1 MGLFNTIRMGSS
13 AAGDYEVERSLR
25 FNRPDTTHLTRTLGS
40 TSNRRTFT
48 YSFWIKR
55 TVQNDEQNVIYNG
68 APSSTPY
75 GEIRF
80 EYQGSNIHELNFYSY
95 DGSQQFQLRTNRKFR
110 DPSAWYHI
118 VCAADTTQ
126 GTESNRIKIYVNGV
140 QETDFKTETY
150 PSQNIDTGYNI
161 SGNAH
166 NIGALRGSSNP
177 LNGYLAEIN
186 YVDGQQLAASDFGK
200 TDAVTGQ
207 WVPKKYTGSY
217 GTHGFY
223 LNFSDNSGTSATTL
237 GKDYSGNS
245 NNFTPNNF
253 VTGDAVLDTPTNN
266 FCTFSPLFS
275 YTNGI
280 AFSEGNLKATF
291 GGSGN
296 GFAPSTFALQSGKW
310 YAEFVPEYIGNG
322 VGVGISGKNIKV
334 NDWGGG
340 TDVLAVDNEG
350 NVVTNSSNSYPS
362 TPPSSSYTTSD
373 IIGVALDITAGTVTF
388 YKNNSQIYQANLSN
402 LSTGGN
408 SDSIYFFVFADGS
421 SATSARGVYNF
432 GQDST
437 FRGNKTKQGN
447 TDGNGIGDFVY
458 SPPSG
463 HLAVCSANL
472 PEPTIL
478 LPNKHFDTVLYT
490 GNNYSGTRAIT
501 GYNFQPDWIWTKNRT
516 TATSHHLYDEVR
528 GLGSGKEICTD
539 KDQVEGGENGAA
551 YGYMTRY
558 GVGGFNTN
566 AGTDGSNP
574 NYNLNRNGDSYVAWA
589 WNAGDT
595 DGKTYTVTVVDDSG
609 NKFRFDGFGTSAVT
623 LDLAEGGTY
632 IFNYPSGHPFRF
644 STTSDGTHGGG
655 SEYTTGVTH
664 NSSTQVTIV
673 VAASAPT
680 LYYYCSSHSGMGG
693 QVNTNSTLG
702 SSNFEGNTQAT
713 VKVNATAGFS
723 IISWNARGTS
733 SGTYDTLGHGL
744 GVRPNWLILK
754 SRNNTGNWNVYFSN
768 FGSQAY
774 NKILQLSNTI
784 AETTSSNYWGA
795 DNTTP
800 SSTLIHLN
808 QGNYSNSASPP
819 KFIMYAFSEVAGYSK
834 FGSYSGSGSG
844 TFVFLGFRPAFV
856 MIKRVNATDHW
867 NITDNKRGD
876 FNVID
881 EAVYANLSSAEDS
894 GSYNQIDYLSNGF
907 VYQGDNSQ
915 ASQSGGEFIYF
926 AFAEA
931 PFKNARAR

>member
-110 DPSAWYHI
+110 DPNAWYHI

-322 VGVGISGKNIKV
+322 VGVGISGKNINV

-388 YKNNSQIYQANLSN
+388 YKNNSQIYQTNLSN
-402 LSTGGN
+402 MSTGGN
-408 SDSIYFFVFADGS
+408 SNSIYSFTFADGS
-421 SATSARGVYNF
+421 SATSGRGVFNF
-432 GQDST
+432 GQDGT
-437 FRGNKTKQGN
+437 FAGNKTAQGN
-447 TDGNGIGDFVY
+447 TDANGKGDFY
-458 SPPSG
+458 YTPPSN
-463 HLAVCSANL
+463 HLAACSANL
-472 PEPTIL
+472 PDPSITF
-478 LPNKHFDTVLYT
+478 PNKHFGTLT
-490 GNNYSGTRAIT
+490 YSGNDSTQTISDT
-501 GYNFQPDWIWTKNRT
+501 
-516 TATSHHLYDEVR
+516 DEVDFTPDFTWVKR
-528 GLGSGKEICTD
+528 RNGSNSHILTNSVTGVTNYL
-539 KDQVEGGENGAA
+539 VAA
-551 YGYMTRY
+551 GDNAE
-558 GVGGFNTN
+558 NTN
-566 AGTDGSNP
+566 AAFLTAFVNGGFTSGN
-574 NYNLNRNGDSYVAWA
+574 NGDMNGSGRTYVAWNWKGA
-589 WNAGDT
+589 DSTTTNT
-595 DGKTYTVTVVDDSG
+595 DGT
-609 NKFRFDGFGTSAVT
+609 N
-623 LDLAEGGTY
+623 
-632 IFNYPSGHPFRF
+632 
-644 STTSDGTHGGG
+644 
-655 SEYTTGVTH
+655 
-664 NSSTQVTIV
+664 NSYVR
-673 VAASAPT
+673 A
-680 LYYYCSSHSGMGG
+680 
-693 QVNTNSTLG
+693 NT
-702 SSNFEGNTQAT
+702 
-713 VKVNATAGFS
+713 TAGFS
-723 IISWNARGTS
+723 IVKYVGHS
-733 SGTYDTLGHGL
+733 SASVVGHGL
-744 GVRPNWLILK
+744 GVAPEIIFVK
-754 SRNNTGNWNVYFSN
+754 QRNGTNDWRVWVDGFTDTDGKYFSLQATIGLTSGSDKWN
-768 FGSQAY
+768 GSPTSTVFGVANDDSTGGSSKEFIAY
-774 NKILQLSNTI
+774 CF
-784 AETTSSNYWGA
+784 
-795 DNTTP
+795 
-800 SSTLIHLN
+800 
-808 QGNYSNSASPP
+808 NS
-819 KFIMYAFSEVAGYSK
+819 VAGYSK
-834 FGSYSGSGSG
+834 IG
-844 TFVFLGFRPAFV
+844 TYKGTGNADGPFVFTGFRPAF
-856 MIKRVNATDHW
+856 ILFKNATVSSNWEMYDTTRPYGVY
-867 NITDNKRGD
+867 NPAFRPL
-876 FNVID
+876 
-881 EAVYANLSSAEDS
+881 YANLNNAEEPHATLPALD
-894 GSYNQIDYLSNGF
+894 ILSNGF
-907 VYQGDNSQ
+907 KPRSTWDEFNTNGSDYVYL
-915 ASQSGGEFIYF
+915 

-931 PFKNARAR
+931 PFKYSRAR